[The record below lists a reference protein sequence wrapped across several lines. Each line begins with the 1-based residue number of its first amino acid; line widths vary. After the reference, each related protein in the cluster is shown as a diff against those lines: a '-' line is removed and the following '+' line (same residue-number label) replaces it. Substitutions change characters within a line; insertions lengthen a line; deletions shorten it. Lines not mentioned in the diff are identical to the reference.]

1 MKMKAL
7 VLATLSVFVAVYLAG
22 DAGAREQRHRVA
34 GDTSAFRGVKN
45 METATFAAGCFW
57 CIEEAFRQVDGV
69 RATSAGYTGGHK
81 KNPTY
86 REVCTGRTGHA
97 EAVEVVFDPKVV
109 SYEELLELFWNLHD
123 PTQRNRQG
131 PDIGHQY
138 RSAIFYH
145 SREQEQAAR
154 ESMKALAESGK
165 YRRPIVTEIVPAQT
179 FWRAEEYHQQYR
191 QKARRSLGSM

>member
-1 MKMKAL
+1 MKKKAL
-7 VLATLSVFVAVYLAG
+7 VLATLGVLLAIYF
-22 DAGAREQRHRVA
+22 AGHAAAREQRHRVA
-34 GDTSAFRGVKN
+34 GDTSVYRGVEN

-81 KNPTY
+81 TNPTY

-97 EAVEVVFDPKVV
+97 EAVEVVFDPEVV
-109 SYEELLELFWNLHD
+109 SYEELLELFWKLHD

-145 SREQEQAAR
+145 SSEQEQAAR

-191 QKARRSLGSM
+191 EKARRSLGFM